1 MSTADRIASLL
12 VRMRDAA
19 ADAHR
24 LTEGVDKT
32 DFMGSIMLNRSVGM
46 SLLMASEVAAQII
59 KTNPDFVVD
68 HPEFPWQA
76 MRGMRNRIAHNY
88 FDINLQV
95 VWDTARNDVPDLVSM
110 LDVIIQMRIQGE

>member
-1 MSTADRIASLL
+1 MSSSDKIASLL
-12 VRMRDAA
+12 VRMREAA

-24 LTEGVDKT
+24 LIDGVDKS
-32 DFMGSIMLNRSVGM
+32 DFMGSMMLNRSVGM
-46 SLLMASEVAAQII
+46 SLLMASEVAAQLL
-59 KTNPDFVVD
+59 KSNPDFVAD

-88 FDINLQV
+88 FDIDLEV

-110 LDVIIQMRIQGE
+110 LDAIIQWRTQGE